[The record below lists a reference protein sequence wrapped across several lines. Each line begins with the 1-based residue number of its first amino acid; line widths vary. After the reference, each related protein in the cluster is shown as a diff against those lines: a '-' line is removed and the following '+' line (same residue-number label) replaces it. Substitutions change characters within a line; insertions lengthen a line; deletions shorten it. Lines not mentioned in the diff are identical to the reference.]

1 MPEITFEMPW
11 FEIFVI
17 SYVIWVI
24 TASISLLLTR
34 RSPTATLAWIFAF
47 IALPV
52 VSGFYYLLFGP
63 RRLQRRKRRY
73 GVARAVAGSV
83 SAHLRSSACET
94 KPSLSPE
101 ALSLAAVG
109 KRLGLGEPTLASSV
123 KLLDNGEEK
132 LDELEHVLTAATHHI
147 HMEYYIWEP
156 DRIGTHF
163 RDLLVAAASK
173 GVEVR
178 VLYDAMGSSSLSAKF
193 WKPLLEAGG
202 EVLPFNPVGIT
213 TGRWHLGNFRSH
225 RKIAI
230 CDGNVGLLGGIN
242 LHNPAAARGSG
253 KDAWRDQHV
262 RIDGEPVRKLQ
273 RHFLEN
279 WTYAGG
285 SFRLTGR
292 STPLYFP
299 PATDCG
305 SGVATQILAS
315 GPDDETAPLLA
326 FFLAAISGARKRV
339 WIETPYLIP
348 DEPLESALRV
358 SVLRDVD
365 VQVIVPKEGDSRL
378 VTAASRTYCD
388 ALGRAGV
395 HMYEYGPPM
404 LHSKTIVVDDT
415 VAVVGTA
422 NLDNRSFRLNFE
434 VAAAFY
440 DASVIEH
447 LSRRFQEDR
456 RQARP
461 FPLRR
466 RGPIVTQLLESIA
479 RLTSPVL

>member
-1 MPEITFEMPW
+1 MITVPW
-11 FEIFVI
+11 FEIFVG
-17 SYVIWVI
+17 SYIVWVLV
-24 TASISLLLTR
+24 ASTSLLLTR

-63 RRLQRRKRRY
+63 RRLLRRRRRY
-73 GVARAVAGSV
+73 GVARAMAGSV
-83 SAHLRSSACET
+83 SAHLRATSSEH
-94 KPSLSPE
+94 KPRLSRE
-101 ALSLAAVG
+101 AQGLASVG
-109 KRLGLGEPTLASSV
+109 KRLGLGEPTFASHV
-123 KLLDNGEEK
+123 RLLDSGEAKIEA
-132 LDELEHVLTAATHHI
+132 LERAIRDSKHHVHL
-147 HMEYYIWEP
+147 EYYIWEP

-163 RDLLVAAASK
+163 RDLLVAAARE

-178 VLYDAMGSSSLSAKF
+178 VLYDAVGSPKLKPRF

-202 EVLPFNPVGIT
+202 EVRVFNPVGIT
-213 TGRWHLGNFRSH
+213 TGRLHFANFRTH
-225 RKIAI
+225 RKIVI
-230 CDGNVGLLGGIN
+230 CDGNVGFLGGIN
-242 LHNPAAARGSG
+242 LHDPATKRGAG
-253 KDAWRDQHV
+253 KDAWHDQHA

-285 SFRLTGR
+285 AFRLTAK
-292 STPLYFP
+292 STPAYFP
-299 PATDCG
+299 SARGTTE
-305 SGVATQILAS
+305 GVPTQILAS
-315 GPDDETAPLLA
+315 GPDDETAPLHA
-326 FFLAAISGARKRV
+326 FFIAAISIARRRV
-339 WIETPYLIP
+339 WIETPYLVP
-348 DEPLESALRV
+348 DEPLETALRI

-365 VQVIVPKEGDSRL
+365 VQVIVPKQGDSKI

-395 HMYEYGPPM
+395 HIFEYGPPM
-404 LHSKTIVVDDT
+404 LHAKTMVIDDT

-440 DASVIEH
+440 DAPVIER
-447 LSRRFQEDR
+447 LARRFQEDR
-456 RQARP
+456 RASKTFQI
-461 FPLRR
+461 RR
-466 RGPIVTQLLESIA
+466 RSPATGQLLESIA